1 MNANNFIILRI
12 IIRMYFKDTEQHQTP
27 HFHAS
32 YGGSKAVFDLEGNLI
47 VGEFPHK

>member
-1 MNANNFIILRI
+1 
-12 IIRMYFKDTEQHQTP
+12 MYFKDTEQHHTPHTP